1 MGNLGAIDQDGGEKH
16 VFAFVDA
23 AEGETNDNGLFKLS
37 GNRLTTNA
45 ELDYETSEHHT
56 ITVQVTDKDGL
67 TFVQDLLIHVSNGND
82 APTGATLNN
91 NEVAENLPADTE
103 IGTLTASDPDRSDV
117 HTFKITGG
125 ADKAL
130 FQIQGDKLLT
140 SASLDYEAKAELE
153 VIVRVTDD
161 SGAYIDVTLNIAVT
175 NVNDPPTDLILDND
189 TVAENEIVGSTV
201 GVLSLFDDSNSEST
215 QGSGDSEALNID
227 PSKVGTKLW
236 EFEPTSPGY
245 YLGNGETPAIGYDN
259 SVYIGGGSG
268 FWALKGETGEVNW
281 ELGWP
286 FGRTTLWCSNYCF
299 KWNSLFRWWG
309 KVILV
314 PLAAKMEKS
323 SGKLMVLQLIHW
335 P

>member
-1 MGNLGAIDQDGGEKH
+1 MKGTDVQGWPIHRKSTIAIRATDVPEAPVGITLDNDSVGEGLKKGTTVGNLGAIDQDGGEKH

-23 AEGETNDNGLFKLS
+23 AEGETNDNALFKLS

-56 ITVQVTDKDGL
+56 ISVQVTDKDGL

-103 IGTLTASDPDRSDV
+103 VGTLTASDPDRSDV

-130 FQIQGDKLLT
+130 VPNQGDKLLT

-161 SGAYIDVTLNIAVT
+161 SGAYIDVPLSISVT
-175 NVNDPPTDLILDND
+175 DVNDPPTDLILDKD
-189 TVAENEIVGSTV
+189 TLAENKTIGSTV
-201 GVLSLFDDSNSEST
+201 GKLELVDDS
-215 QGSGDSEALNID
+215 
-227 PSKVGTKLW
+227 KFKLQ
-236 EFEPTSPGY
+236 
-245 YLGNGETPAIGYDN
+245 A
-259 SVYIGGGSG
+259 
-268 FWALKGETGEVNW
+268 
-281 ELGWP
+281 
-286 FGRTTLWCSNYCF
+286 
-299 KWNSLFRWWG
+299 
-309 KVILV
+309 
-314 PLAAKMEKS
+314 
-323 SGKLMVLQLIHW
+323 
-335 P
+335 

>member
-1 MGNLGAIDQDGGEKH
+1 MLPRIKTWALGWDAYIDDGNDAPSFALSQGEGDTDNTSFTIEGDGLKLSAPLDFETKEEYSIRVTGTDAGGLSIEKVLAIRATDLPEAPIGITLDNDSVGEGLKKGTTTVGNLGAIDQDGGEKH

-82 APTGATLNN
+82 APTGATLSN

-161 SGAYIDVTLNIAVT
+161 
-175 NVNDPPTDLILDND
+175 
-189 TVAENEIVGSTV
+189 
-201 GVLSLFDDSNSEST
+201 
-215 QGSGDSEALNID
+215 
-227 PSKVGTKLW
+227 
-236 EFEPTSPGY
+236 
-245 YLGNGETPAIGYDN
+245 
-259 SVYIGGGSG
+259 
-268 FWALKGETGEVNW
+268 
-281 ELGWP
+281 
-286 FGRTTLWCSNYCF
+286 
-299 KWNSLFRWWG
+299 FRR
-309 KVILV
+309 LY
-314 PLAAKMEKS
+314 
-323 SGKLMVLQLIHW
+323 
-335 P
+335 